1 MSNEY
6 TIHLKIE
13 HLPEGEYLA
22 TCKDLPG
29 LVAQGR
35 TVSETVEIAQDVS
48 RKLIESYVE
57 HGDKF
62 LEEWNVER
70 AGKLGKIGFPGDY
83 GMI

>member
-1 MSNEY
+1 
-6 TIHLKIE
+6 
-13 HLPEGEYLA
+13 
-22 TCKDLPG
+22 
-29 LVAQGR
+29 VA
-35 TVSETVEIAQDVS
+35 